1 MKPTWLFLLSSLL
14 FTNTIFT
21 QESTFNAGWK
31 FLLEEDTN
39 LNDLPGSETWT
50 TVNTPHTWNRLDA
63 FDDADG
69 YLRSVGWYQKRIFL
83 PKTGQDQLL
92 LKFEG
97 AYQWAQVYVNNQLAG
112 EHKGGYT
119 AFAVDITPHVQLNA
133 ENTITVR
140 VDSRHD
146 PAIPPMS
153 GDFTFYG
160 GIYRD
165 VYLIR
170 KGERH
175 FDRLDG
181 STKGVYLSAPKVSKR
196 SASLKVKARVLNKSA
211 KSAKLALQTLVF
223 DKSGEQVAQ
232 AETPIKLVSNSPGI
246 AEMEVMVSQPD
257 LWSPAQPNLY
267 RVEVTLLDE
276 KGKNIDLYTSKYG
289 FRWFEMNEDRA
300 FLLNGEPLDLIGTNR
315 HQDYPGLANALPDQ
329 LHRRDM
335 EILKAMGGNFIRI
348 AHYPQDPALL
358 EACDELGILVWEEIP
373 IVNSITVSED
383 FTKVSTRNLQEM
395 IRQHHNHTAVIMWG
409 FMNEV
414 LLRLKNGL
422 KDNPGVSEADY
433 LKAVKKLT
441 RHLNDVAKAE
451 DPARWTTIAHHGNYE
466 LYEEAGMN
474 EITDVV
480 GWNLYYGWYS
490 ENMPRAGEFLDRFHE
505 DHPDKGIIVAE
516 YGGGSDPRIHAANP
530 KRFDFTV
537 EWQTMIHA
545 SYYQQIIARPHVM
558 GGAIWNFAD
567 FGSEGRKDPVPHIN
581 SKGILHH
588 DRTPKD
594 SYLYYQAAL
603 SQAPYLQIGSQDWRY
618 RVGFA
623 DETGTFTQPVWIFS
637 NQPAVEVVVNGNVL
651 GTFETDNYHTV
662 VGVPFRE
669 GTNLIEVSAGK
680 GLSRQSE
687 FYAQAIPSNL
697 SNLSIKDIDLRMNL
711 GAHFHYT
718 DMLTKETWLPERA
731 YQPGSFGYVDGAA
744 LMSWKGFRVGSDK
757 EIFGSDN
764 EPIYQTHRDTFTT
777 FRADVPDGW
786 YKVTLH
792 FAEVYSK
799 SGREK
804 LAYNLGA
811 EGNEA
816 EVVADRLFHISANG
830 ERVRS
835 AVQLED
841 VQATAISFQVK
852 ATAQQGLRI
861 ELEPEI
867 GTTFLSGI
875 AIRGL

>member
-1 MKPTWLFLLSSLL
+1 MKYTWLALCWSLLSS
-14 FTNTIFT
+14 ISIQA
-21 QESTFNAGWK
+21 QESTFNAGWQ
-31 FLLEEDTN
+31 FLKQESAAVE
-39 LNDLPGSETWT
+39 DLPGAEAWT
-50 TVNTPHTWNRLDA
+50 TVNLPHTWNNLDA
-63 FDDADG
+63 FDDTDG
-69 YLRSVGWYQKRIFL
+69 YERTVGWYQKELFL
-83 PKTGQDQLL
+83 PKTEQNQII

-97 AYQWAQVYVNNQLAG
+97 AYQWTQVYVNGKLAG

-119 AFAVDITPHVQLNA
+119 AFAVDLSPLVSLDA
-133 ENTITVR
+133 ENTITLR
-140 VDSRHD
+140 VDSRHN

-160 GIYRD
+160 GVYRD

-170 KGERH
+170 KGEQH

-181 STKGVYLSAPKVSKR
+181 STKGVYLSSPKTSER
-196 SASLKVKARVLNKSA
+196 SATLKIKAKAKNTSA
-211 KSAKLALQTLVF
+211 QNAKLTVRTILFQPDGQQIGKTEAPLSL
-223 DKSGEQVAQ
+223 SGDSQ
-232 AETPIKLVSNSPGI
+232 GI
-246 AEMEVMVSQPD
+246 AVMDLTIAQPD

-267 RVEVTLLDE
+267 RVEVVLLNE
-276 KGKNIDLYTSKYG
+276 KGQAIDQYTSNYG
-289 FRWFEMNEDRA
+289 FRWFEMDKNRA
-300 FLLNGEPLDLIGTNR
+300 FLLNGKPLNLIGVNR
-315 HQDYPGLANALPDQ
+315 HQDYPGLANAMPDA

-373 IVNSITVSED
+373 IVNTIMVTEA
-383 FTKVSTRNLQEM
+383 FEETSTRNLQEM
-395 IRQHHNHTAVIMWG
+395 IRQHHNHPSVIMWG

-422 KDNPGVSEADY
+422 KDNPDLTEADY
-433 LKAVKKLT
+433 LKAVGQLT
-441 RHLNDVAKAE
+441 RHLHKTAKKE
-451 DPARWTTIAHHGNYE
+451 DPARWTTIAHHGNYDI
-466 LYEEAGMN
+466 YEQAGIN
-474 EITDVV
+474 DITDIV

-490 ENMPRAGEFLDRFHE
+490 ADMPRAGEFLDQFHK
-505 DHPDKGIIVAE
+505 DHPDQGIIVAE
-516 YGGGSDPRIHAANP
+516 YGGGSDPRLHATNP

-545 SYYQQIIARPHVM
+545 SYYQQILDRPHVM

-603 SQAPYLQIGSQDWRY
+603 AQQPYLQIGSQDWRY
-618 RVGFA
+618 RADFT

-637 NQPAVEVVVNGNVL
+637 NQPTVEVTANGTLL
-651 GTFETDNYHTV
+651 GTFETANYHLV
-662 VGVPFRE
+662 VDVPFRA
-669 GTNLIEVSAGK
+669 GSNRIEVSAGK
-680 GLSRQSE
+680 GLSQETE
-687 FYAQAIPSNL
+687 FYADALPPNL
-697 SNLSIKDIDLRMNL
+697 SALSSKDIDLRMNL
-711 GAHFHYT
+711 GTHFHYT
-718 DMLTKETWLPERA
+718 DLLTKEAWLPERA
-731 YQPGSFGYVDGAA
+731 YQPGSFGYVDGTA

-764 EPIYQTHRDTFTT
+764 EPIYQTHRDSLNT

-786 YKVTLH
+786 YEVTLH

-799 SGREK
+799 AVREK

-811 EGNEA
+811 EGE
-816 EVVADRLFHISANG
+816 EVEIDADRLFHINANG

-835 AVQLED
+835 GVQLED
-841 VQATAISFQVK
+841 FQATAIRFQVK
-852 ATAQQGLRI
+852 ATDQKGLNI
-861 ELEPEI
+861 ELDPEK
-867 GTTFLSGI
+867 GTPFLSGI